1 MFNYVHLVEIRK
13 GFGSMSEEKRIE
25 PKTGE
30 ESKLEH
36 VDVLIFLVMIRIDL
50 HFMIFFP
57 ETRLSKEQ
65 FRLLNHL
72 IRISIKIV
80 MIFGSWLLC

>member
-13 GFGSMSEEKRIE
+13 GFRSKSKEKRRE

-30 ESKLEH
+30 EDKPEH

-50 HFMIFFP
+50 HFFDIFP
-57 ETRLSKEQ
+57 R
-65 FRLLNHL
+65 N
-72 IRISIKIV
+72 
-80 MIFGSWLLC
+80 

>member
-1 MFNYVHLVEIRK
+1 
-13 GFGSMSEEKRIE
+13 MSKEKRRE

-50 HFMIFFP
+50 NFFIFFS

-65 FRLLNHL
+65 FRLLNHP
-72 IRISIKIV
+72 IRMSIKIV

>member
-1 MFNYVHLVEIRK
+1 
-13 GFGSMSEEKRIE
+13 MSKEKRRE
-25 PKTGE
+25 PKTGDGN
-30 ESKLEH
+30 KPEH
-36 VDVLIFLVMIRIDL
+36 VIVLWFLGLMCKDL
-50 HFMIFFP
+50 HFFDIFFP

-72 IRISIKIV
+72 IQISIKIV

>member
-13 GFGSMSEEKRIE
+13 GFGSMSKEKRRE
-25 PKTGE
+25 PKTGDE
-30 ESKLEH
+30 NKPEH
-36 VDVLIFLVMIRIDL
+36 VTVLRFLSLMCKDL
-50 HFMIFFP
+50 HFFDIFP
-57 ETRLSKEQ
+57 KTRVFKEQ

>member
-13 GFGSMSEEKRIE
+13 SFGSKSKEKRRE
-25 PKTGE
+25 PKTGD

-50 HFMIFFP
+50 HFLIFFS

-72 IRISIKIV
+72 IWISIKIV
-80 MIFGSWLLC
+80 MIFESFLLC